1 MDHVALEQFSLRRN
15 RINDMIFKIIIVGML
30 VFMIFNLFKALF
42 TMNKNDPNKPPM
54 SRYIG
59 RRVMTSVAIILILVV
74 GILTGLI
81 TPNPRPF

>member
-1 MDHVALEQFSLRRN
+1 
-15 RINDMIFKIIIVGML
+15 MIFKIIIVGML